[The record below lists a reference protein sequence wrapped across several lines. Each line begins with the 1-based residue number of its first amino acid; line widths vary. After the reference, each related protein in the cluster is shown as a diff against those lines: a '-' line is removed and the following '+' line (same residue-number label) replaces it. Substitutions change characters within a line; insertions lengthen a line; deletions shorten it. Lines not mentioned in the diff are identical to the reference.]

1 MPSIMTETIEL
12 QRIEITGASDG
23 PHLLITGGVHGD
35 EFESMTSI
43 RRLAG
48 AVNAE
53 DLSGTLTLV
62 PVVNE
67 AAFLNGNR
75 TAEDGL
81 DLARVCPGDP
91 EGSVTL
97 RTAVS
102 LSALIASAD
111 YYIDLHS
118 GGIVMDVWPMSG
130 YGLSDDPERLDIQR
144 RMARALNLPVI
155 WGTCG
160 NLDGRSLSVARDA
173 GVPAIYTE
181 YLGGGRCS
189 PEGADAYF
197 EGCLNV
203 MGELGMISREQPESK
218 VELVIED
225 PRDGSGHMQLQ
236 NPSPI
241 TGQFTPAV
249 VLGQRVGPGDVL
261 GHVTNVTGDDVRE
274 IACTQTGY
282 VLAIRTYPRVHEN
295 DSVIVIMEDIG
306 TDSV

>member
-1 MPSIMTETIEL
+1 MPRIMTETIEL
-12 QRIEITGASDG
+12 QRIEITGTSDG

-35 EFESMTSI
+35 EFESMASI

-118 GGIVMDVWPMSG
+118 GGIGWSLADV
-130 YGLSDDPERLDIQR
+130 RIRTQR
-144 RMARALNLPVI
+144 RSGTARH
-155 WGTCG
+155 
-160 NLDGRSLSVARDA
+160 
-173 GVPAIYTE
+173 PATN
-181 YLGGGRCS
+181 GPG
-189 PEGADAYF
+189 
-197 EGCLNV
+197 
-203 MGELGMISREQPESK
+203 PES
-218 VELVIED
+218 
-225 PRDGSGHMQLQ
+225 PGH
-236 NPSPI
+236 
-241 TGQFTPAV
+241 
-249 VLGQRVGPGDVL
+249 L
-261 GHVTNVTGDDVRE
+261 GHLR
-274 IACTQTGY
+274 Q
-282 VLAIRTYPRVHEN
+282 
-295 DSVIVIMEDIG
+295 S
-306 TDSV
+306 